1 MWNGFW
7 IAVFPSDEAIERM
20 IDISATWQFMTTFV
34 VIVVVA
40 FVGMIAWCE
49 YDLARSR
56 EELP

>member
-7 IAVFPSDEAIERM
+7 MAVLPSDATIERM

-34 VIVVVA
+34 VIMVVA
-40 FVGMIAWCE
+40 FAGMVAWCE

-56 EELP
+56 KELL